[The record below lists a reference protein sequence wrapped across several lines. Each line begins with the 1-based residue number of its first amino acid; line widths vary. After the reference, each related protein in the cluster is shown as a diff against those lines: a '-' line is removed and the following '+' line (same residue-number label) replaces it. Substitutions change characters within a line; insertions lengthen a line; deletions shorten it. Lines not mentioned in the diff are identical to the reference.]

1 MRTPDANGAF
11 RPKREPGTPFEVP
24 GSSGRVNSNPKEAAE

>member
-1 MRTPDANGAF
+1 MRTPDAKGAF

-24 GSSGRVNSNPKEAAE
+24 GGSGRVNSNPEGVAI